1 MVSTD
6 IFSLLYVATA
16 QKVNLFDFSQTILY
30 NTLRVNNTT
39 GNTNM
44 KRRTRSI
51 LEELNSLGNSRN
63 TELLIENRGANIIES
78 AINLMTLIKQQFN
91 EEESAELE
99 RRFLNAIRTADA
111 RKFKRGVLKIQ
122 ESRKTPPLE
131 E

>member
-1 MVSTD
+1 M
-6 IFSLLYVATA
+6 
-16 QKVNLFDFSQTILY
+16 LY

-78 AINLMTLIKQQFN
+78 AINLMALIKQQFN

-111 RKFKRGVLKIQ
+111 RKFKRGVHKVQ